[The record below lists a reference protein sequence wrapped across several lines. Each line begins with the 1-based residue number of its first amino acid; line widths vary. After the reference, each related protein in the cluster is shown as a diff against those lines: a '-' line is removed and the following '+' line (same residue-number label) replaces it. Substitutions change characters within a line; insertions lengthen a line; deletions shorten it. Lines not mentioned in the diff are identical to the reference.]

1 MKKSVCFLF
10 LFIFV
15 LSCNKENP
23 DPTDVNRSIT
33 LTIQGSG
40 SLNTTSGTYEVGESL
55 TLIATPSDG
64 FYFDRW
70 QGGIISEE
78 NPLTFTVTENLN
90 ISAVFTPIPELLAGV
105 ELYTP
110 KQMDEHPVFVIENG
124 GQLAYLMDKTGTR
137 LTSWEFDSRLGNDLE
152 LLPDGSLIGLFK
164 PESTTF
170 SFGGYGG
177 VLKQYDPAGTLV
189 WEYELNTENYL
200 LHHDFAVLPN
210 GNIIVLVWERI
221 ASAEATAQGFPRDT
235 DFFTEK
241 VIEIDP
247 TTDTIVWEWRSWE
260 HKVQDLDP
268 DAPNFGN
275 LTTEVQKIDLNYN
288 DNENGDIM
296 HANGIA
302 FDPINDLIYISV
314 NFYSEVWVIDH
325 NLSTAEAQTSLGDL
339 KYRIGN
345 PTAYKGSG
353 ERMFYKNH
361 HPNFV
366 TLDPETQGNFMIYM
380 NGAQDE
386 QSVVME
392 FIIPTTFIDD
402 SGSINE
408 PQLVWSFTD
417 PDLYFDKISGA
428 VRLSNGN
435 TLICEGDYGY
445 WEVTREGDVIWKYNS
460 TDSNVWRGYSYPFY
474 LPSL

>member
-23 DPTDVNRSIT
+23 DPTDVNRSII

-210 GNIIVLVWERI
+210 G
-221 ASAEATAQGFPRDT
+221 
-235 DFFTEK
+235 
-241 VIEIDP
+241 
-247 TTDTIVWEWRSWE
+247 
-260 HKVQDLDP
+260 
-268 DAPNFGN
+268 
-275 LTTEVQKIDLNYN
+275 
-288 DNENGDIM
+288 
-296 HANGIA
+296 
-302 FDPINDLIYISV
+302 
-314 NFYSEVWVIDH
+314 
-325 NLSTAEAQTSLGDL
+325 
-339 KYRIGN
+339 
-345 PTAYKGSG
+345 
-353 ERMFYKNH
+353 RMF
-361 HPNFV
+361 
-366 TLDPETQGNFMIYM
+366 
-380 NGAQDE
+380 
-386 QSVVME
+386 
-392 FIIPTTFIDD
+392 
-402 SGSINE
+402 
-408 PQLVWSFTD
+408 
-417 PDLYFDKISGA
+417 
-428 VRLSNGN
+428 
-435 TLICEGDYGY
+435 
-445 WEVTREGDVIWKYNS
+445 
-460 TDSNVWRGYSYPFY
+460 
-474 LPSL
+474 